1 MIGSSGRR
9 IVRGGRKK
17 MAEGF
22 VSMFAGEDAQ
32 ATPRTLS
39 GRAYSHLHDAIVRGQ
54 LAPGERLRIE
64 DLALSLK
71 LSPTPIREALYRLE
85 LVGLA
90 NHEPHR
96 GARVTELSS
105 ADLQEL
111 YEARLALETLA
122 IRKAAEMFTRE
133 IGDQAREHLRRYV
146 AAQRQDSYDESAHKD
161 FHFTLYS
168 ASGSKWLVRLI
179 TPLWESCE
187 RYRHKWVPLKEELR
201 NRGDEHNAILDACA
215 SRDPNGAALLLHN
228 HLAMTANFIASQ
240 MTGQAIFP
248 LMDRS
253 AQGGF

>member
-1 MIGSSGRR
+1 LPESFASR
-9 IVRGGRKK
+9 
-17 MAEGF
+17 
-22 VSMFAGEDAQ
+22 FAGAEAQ

-39 GRAYSHLHDAIVRGQ
+39 GRAYSHLHDAIVRGR

-90 NHEPHR
+90 DHEPHR

-111 YEARLALETLA
+111 YEARLALETMA
-122 IRKAAEMFTRE
+122 IRKTAAVCTPELA
-133 IGDQAREHLRRYV
+133 DKAREHLRRYV
-146 AAQRQDSYDESAHKD
+146 AAQREDSYDETAHKD

-201 NRGDEHNAILDACA
+201 NRGDEHDAILDACI
-215 SRDPNGAALLLHN
+215 SRDPNRAALLLHN
-228 HLAMTANFIASQ
+228 HLARTANFIGLQ
-240 MTGQAIFP
+240 MTGQTIFP
-248 LMDRS
+248 IL
-253 AQGGF
+253 G

>member
-1 MIGSSGRR
+1 MT
-9 IVRGGRKK
+9 
-17 MAEGF
+17 EGF
-22 VSMFAGEDAQ
+22 GNMFAAEEAQ
-32 ATPRTLS
+32 AAPRTLS
-39 GRAYSHLHDAIVRGQ
+39 GRAYTHLHDAIIRGR

-105 ADLQEL
+105 DDLQEL
-111 YEARLALETLA
+111 YETRLALETLA
-122 IRKAAEMFTRE
+122 IRKAAETFTPE
-133 IGDQAREHLRRYV
+133 IADQAREHLRRYV

-168 ASGSKWLVRLI
+168 ASGSKWLLRLI

-215 SRDPNGAALLLHN
+215 SNDPNRAVLLLHN
-228 HLAMTANFIASQ
+228 HLARTANFIALQ
-240 MTGQAIFP
+240 MTGQTIFL
-248 LMDRS
+248 LMDPV
-253 AQGGF
+253 

>member
-1 MIGSSGRR
+1 
-9 IVRGGRKK
+9 

-22 VSMFAGEDAQ
+22 LNMFSGEEVQ

-39 GRAYSHLHDAIVRGQ
+39 GRAYSHLHDAIVRGR

-105 ADLQEL
+105 GDLQEL

-122 IRKAAEMFTRE
+122 IRKAAEVFTRE
-133 IGDQAREHLRRYV
+133 VGDQAREHLQRYV

-201 NRGDEHNAILDACA
+201 NRGDEHNAILDACN
-215 SRDPNGAALLLHN
+215 SRDPNGAVLLLHN
-228 HLAMTANFIASQ
+228 HLAMTANFIAMQ
-240 MTGQAIFP
+240 MTGQTIFP
-248 LMDRS
+248 LMERPS
-253 AQGGF
+253 QGSF

>member
-1 MIGSSGRR
+1 
-9 IVRGGRKK
+9 
-17 MAEGF
+17 MAGGF
-22 VSMFAGEDAQ
+22 VSIFTGEEAQ
-32 ATPRTLS
+32 TTPRTLS
-39 GRAYSHLHDAIVRGQ
+39 GRAYSHLHDAIVRGR

-64 DLALSLK
+64 DLALTLK

-90 NHEPHR
+90 DHEPHR

-111 YEARLALETLA
+111 YEARLALETMA
-122 IRKAAEMFTRE
+122 IRKAAAVFTPE
-133 IGDQAREHLRRYV
+133 LADQAREHLRRYI
-146 AAQRQDSYDESAHKD
+146 AAQREDSYDESAHKD

-168 ASGSKWLVRLI
+168 ASGSKWLLRLI

-215 SRDPNGAALLLHN
+215 SKDPNRSALLLHN
-228 HLAMTANFIASQ
+228 HLAMTANFIALQ
-240 MTGQAIFP
+240 MTGQTIFP
-248 LMDRS
+248 LMERPP
-253 AQGGF
+253 QGGV